1 MTGNSLAR
9 ALVVALAVL
18 GSACASLKDPMH
30 QEDAFNNNVRQ
41 FTQYVRR
48 GNFQGAAVFLAEEQQ
63 EELLALA
70 PQLSDVRFTD
80 YEILRKDLNET
91 RDAGTVDVVYTGY
104 RLSSPISRTMRLH
117 QKWTR
122 TDGKWTVSIE
132 LEPMREA
139 LGLAAK

>member
-1 MTGNSLAR
+1 MTGSSLAR
-9 ALVVALAVL
+9 ALLIALAVA
-18 GSACASLKDPMH
+18 GASCASLKDPMH
-30 QEDAFNNNVRQ
+30 QEDAFNENVRH
-41 FTQYVRR
+41 FTQFVRW
-48 GNFQGAAVFLAEEQQ
+48 GNFQGAAAFLAEAQQ
-63 EELLALA
+63 DELLELA

-104 RLSSPISRTMRLH
+104 RLSSQISRTMRLQ

-122 TDGKWTVSIE
+122 TDGRWTVEIE